1 MKREEPSNIVIDSFQ
16 ELKQRIFDVNSF
28 QVTEPEPEKESQA
41 YDACRFE
48 INQLKVVYRSAK
60 ITPTKIGQFVTLWKR
75 ISNGP
80 IQPYDCEDHIDLVLI
95 NAQAGHNLGQFVFP
109 KSVLLEKGIFST
121 GTKEG
126 KRGFRVY
133 PPWDKTM
140 SAQAIRTQTWQL
152 PYFLS
157 NSEPIDINR
166 MKMLYLQV

>member
-80 IQPYDCEDHIDLVLI
+80 IQPYDCEDLIDIVII

-133 PPWDKTM
+133 PPWDRAT
-140 SAQAIRTQTWQL
+140 SPQAIEHR
-152 PYFLS
+152 PGSCHIFFLTAS
-157 NSEPIDINR
+157 PLISIG
-166 MKMLYLQV
+166 